1 LQLKEQLSMNQ
12 TEQKTSS
19 TDQTENSSP
28 EFEGGNPH
36 YWSRLNEGLVYETY
50 ENREDGSKKR
60 IKKKIGNHLIVK
72 ASITNLE
79 TGRSSLLLEFQDA
92 YNEIKQIQIERSLL
106 SSNQKLLEELDS
118 FNYFFNDS
126 LKKFLVKY
134 LREST
139 SLNRYQITAHTG
151 WDDAKT
157 IFITPTKTYG
167 NPNLFFKTIYGDSSS
182 PFNQK
187 GTLEDWKTNVAI
199 PSKNSSRLI
208 FAIGCALAAPLL
220 SLFDIESGGFHF
232 FGESSKG
239 KTLMIKVASS
249 AIGNPSKYIQQWRS
263 TTNGLESVAAA
274 YNELFLPLDELGQID
289 SKDVGNIIYML
300 ANGKGKIR
308 SNRSGDSQTR
318 KEWKLLLL
326 STGEITIKQKI
337 SDCGNNIK
345 AGQEVR
351 MVDIPACHDQLS
363 ELGIFES
370 IEGYE
375 SSEDLAEALKSASND
390 YYGAPFDTLIT
401 RLISIKNDEWIDSQ
415 SQFISG
421 FSNLLTADYGN
432 DHIIYRVAKRFSLI
446 SLALNLAIDWDIL
459 PYTKQETS
467 KAISL
472 VFHDWINHRGGAGNI
487 EIKQAVERLMQT
499 FQSNIHGNRIV
510 KVEGNSIISSSTSN
524 SNLLAYQKENKLYIP
539 PSIFENELCKGINKK
554 QFIEALEQENLLIRS
569 NDGRQTTLKQIYG
582 DRKRYYV
589 INDVFSPESFSSTF

>member
-1 LQLKEQLSMNQ
+1 MNQ
-12 TEQKTSS
+12 PTSIQIEQKTSS
-19 TDQTENSSP
+19 ADQTENQ
-28 EFEGGNPH
+28 EFEGGKPH
-36 YWSRLNEGLVYETY
+36 YWSKLNKGLFWETY
-50 ENREDGSKKR
+50 ETKEDGSKKR
-60 IKKKIGNHLIVK
+60 IKKRIGNHLIVEAHIK
-72 ASITNLE
+72 NLE

-92 YNEIKQIQIERSLL
+92 YNEIKQIQIERFLL

-126 LKKFLVKY
+126 QKKLLVRY

-139 SLNRYQITAHTG
+139 SHNRYQITSHTG

-157 IFITPTKTYG
+157 IFIMPTKTYG
-167 NPNLFFKTIYGDSSS
+167 NPNLFFKTINGDFNSL
-182 PFNQK
+182 FNQK

-199 PSKNSSRLI
+199 PSKNSSRLV
-208 FAIGCALAAPLL
+208 FAIGCALAPPLL
-220 SLFDIESGGFHF
+220 SLFSIESGGFHF

-239 KTLMIKVASS
+239 KTLTLNVASS
-249 AIGNPSKYIQQWRS
+249 VIGKPDKYIQQWRGTS
-263 TTNGLESVAAA
+263 NALESVAESH
-274 YNELFLPLDELGQID
+274 NELLLLLDELAQAD
-289 SKDVGNIIYML
+289 SKEVGDIVYTL

-308 SNRSGDSQTR
+308 SNRSGNAQVT
-318 KEWKLLLL
+318 KEWKLLSL
-326 STGEITIKQKI
+326 STGEIPIKQTI

-390 YYGAPFDTLIT
+390 YYGAPFDAFIT

-415 SQFISG
+415 SQFISD
-421 FSNLLTADYGN
+421 FSDLLTIDYRN
-432 DHIIYRVAKRFSLI
+432 DRIICRVAKRFSLI

-524 SNLLAYQKENKLYIP
+524 SKLLAYQKENKLYIP
-539 PSIFENELCKGINKK
+539 PSIFENELCKAVNKR
-554 QFIEALEQENLLIRS
+554 QFIEALEKENLLIRS
-569 NDGRQTTLKQIYG
+569 NDPSRPTLRLKIQEKSSY
-582 DRKRYYV
+582 YYV
-589 INDVFSPESFSSTF
+589 INNVFSLESFPLAS

>member
-1 LQLKEQLSMNQ
+1 MNQ
-12 TEQKTSS
+12 TKQETS
-19 TDQTENSSP
+19 TNQTENSSP
-28 EFEGGNPH
+28 NFEGGKPH
-36 YWSRLNEGLVYETY
+36 YWSRLHEGLFYETY
-50 ENREDGSKKR
+50 ENKEDGSKKR
-60 IKKKIGNHLIVK
+60 IKKRIGNHLIAK
-72 ASITNLE
+72 TWIDHLE
-79 TGRSSLLLEFQDA
+79 TSEASLLIEFQDA
-92 YNEIKQIQIERSLL
+92 YNAIRQIQIERSFL
-106 SSNQKLLEELDS
+106 SNNQKLLEKLDS
-118 FNYFFNDS
+118 VGYIFKDS
-126 LKKFLVKY
+126 LKRHMPNY
-134 LREST
+134 LRALAPLE
-139 SLNRYQITAHTG
+139 RCQITAHTG

-157 IFITPTKTYG
+157 IFVTPNKTYG
-167 NPNLFFKTIYGDSSS
+167 TPNLFFKTINLDSNS
-182 PFNQK
+182 PFNPK
-187 GTLEDWKTNVAI
+187 GTLEEWQTNIAT

-232 FGESSKG
+232 VGESSKG
-239 KTLMIKVASS
+239 KTLMLKVASS
-249 AIGNPSKYIQQWRS
+249 VIGKPDKYIQQWRATS
-263 TTNGLESVAAA
+263 NGLESVAESH
-274 YNELFLPLDELGQID
+274 NDFLLPLDELGQID
-289 SKDVGNIIYML
+289 SKDIGNVIYML
-300 ANGKGKIR
+300 SNGKGKVR
-308 SNRSGDSQTR
+308 ANRLGNVQVT
-318 KEWKLLLL
+318 KEWKILLL

-390 YYGAPFDTLIT
+390 YYGAPFDTFIT

-415 SQFISG
+415 SQFISD

-432 DHIIYRVAKRFSLI
+432 DHIICRVAKRFSLI

-510 KVEGNSIISSSTSN
+510 KV
-524 SNLLAYQKENKLYIP
+524 
-539 PSIFENELCKGINKK
+539 
-554 QFIEALEQENLLIRS
+554 
-569 NDGRQTTLKQIYG
+569 
-582 DRKRYYV
+582 
-589 INDVFSPESFSSTF
+589 